1 MKLDGSR
8 LSRAFTEAPSQL
20 NDAVESAFRRG
31 EQAMKKRY
39 KWSLAMTAA
48 AACMVILA
56 GLALAAGRLTA
67 PRPDP
72 VVTAQ
77 TTAQAQPTPE
87 VTPEPTPTPEIT
99 PEPTPTPEVTP
110 EPTPTP
116 MLTPAAEIELV
127 YTQPQGNYYHSDPNC
142 SGMVGAVAWTLES
155 ALSVGKAPCPVCVEG
170 SATAEEAPEETVE
183 VPMYYTEAGQYYHGN
198 AQCSGML
205 NAQPHTIE
213 LALASGK
220 QRCPICQPIEP
231 DHYDLFVEAFGQGL
245 EALVPGCAYSYSD
258 HEGGTPDFGI
268 WYVTDGEEGFPA
280 CRTTSFLKADG
291 GDSRIFSALETP
303 LEDVFCV
310 SFDARSLDNLWP
322 FLSETEAGK
331 TAFDKKDKAVAHMY
345 ELARENDETID
356 VPSKLEEESI
366 WVAIGSDGAIRELE
380 VYYTD
385 AAGGY
390 SAIVGWWLADGEYV
404 QSGRIE
410 PYENRAEPETASDD
424 DWMKRRE
431 FLP

>member
-1 MKLDGSR
+1 MKLDESR

-72 VVTAQ
+72 VVAAK
-77 TTAQAQPTPE
+77 TTAQAQ
-87 VTPEPTPTPEIT
+87 PTPEIT
-99 PEPTPTPEVTP
+99 PEPTPTPEITPEQTPTPEVTPEPTPMPEVTPEPTPTQEVTP

-116 MLTPAAEIELV
+116 MPTPAAEIELV

-170 SATAEEAPEETVE
+170 STTAEEAPEETVE

-198 AQCSGML
+198 AHCSGML

-245 EALVPGCAYSYSD
+245 EALVPGYAYSYCGD
-258 HEGGTPDFGI
+258 DTDFFGENC
-268 WYVTDGEEGFPA
+268 WFVTDGEATIRVCHVG
-280 CRTTSFLKADG
+280 SFLKADG
-291 GDSRIFSALETP
+291 GRDSIYSYVGTP

-310 SFDARSLDNLWP
+310 SIYADELDRLCNLWS
-322 FLSETEAGK
+322 FLSGSEAGEI
-331 TAFDKKDKAVAHMY
+331 ALAEKDEAVERMIEKLSY
-345 ELARENDETID
+345 DGPLN
-356 VPSKLEEESI
+356 LEEGNI
-366 WVAIGSDGAIRELE
+366 WMAIGSDGVIKELE
-380 VYYTD
+380 VYYVD
-385 AAGGY
+385 DD
-390 SAIVGWWLADGEYV
+390 SAITVTLAWTLTNGEYV
-404 QSGRIE
+404 FTGTVE
-410 PYENRAEPETASDD
+410 
-424 DWMKRRE
+424 
-431 FLP
+431 